1 MSEGKTMHLDVI
13 TPDKKA
19 FSGEVKFVVVRTEL
33 GELGILPRHAD
44 LVAALEIA
52 PLRIDLPDGTRRFMA
67 NFGGFMEIKNNV
79 ITIVTP
85 NCELPDEIDE
95 DRAKRAKAR
104 AEERLKSRN
113 ADIDFHR
120 AELALQR
127 SLLRIDVKHKV

>member
-52 PLRIDLPDGTRRFMA
+52 PLRIDLPGGTRQFMA
-67 NFGGFMEIKNNV
+67 IFGGFMEIKNNV

>member
-52 PLRIDLPDGTRRFMA
+52 PLRIDLPDGTRKFMA

-79 ITIVTP
+79 ISIVTP
-85 NCELPDEIDE
+85 NCETQEEIDE

-120 AELALQR
+120 VELALQR

>member
-52 PLRIDLPDGTRRFMA
+52 PLRIDLPDGTCQFMA

>member
-52 PLRIDLPDGTRRFMA
+52 PLRIDLPDGTRQFMA

-120 AELALQR
+120 AELELQR

>member
-13 TPDKKA
+13 TPDKSA

-52 PLRIDLPDGTRRFMA
+52 PLRIDLPDGTRHFMA

-85 NCELPDEIDE
+85 NCETSDEIDE

-127 SLLRIDVKHKV
+127 SLLRIDVKHKA

>member
-52 PLRIDLPDGTRRFMA
+52 PLRIDFPDGTRQFMA

>member
-52 PLRIDLPDGTRRFMA
+52 PLRIDLPDGTSQFMA

>member
-52 PLRIDLPDGTRRFMA
+52 PLRIDLPDGTRHFMA

>member
-52 PLRIDLPDGTRRFMA
+52 PLRIDLPDGTRKFMA
-67 NFGGFMEIKNNV
+67 NFGGFMEVKNNV
-79 ITIVTP
+79 ISIVTP
-85 NCELPDEIDE
+85 NCETPEEIDE

-113 ADIDFHR
+113 ANIDFHR

-127 SLLRIDVKHKV
+127 SLLRIDVKHKA

>member
-33 GELGILPRHAD
+33 GELGILPRYAD

-52 PLRIDLPDGTRRFMA
+52 PLRIDLPDGTRQFMA

>member
-52 PLRIDLPDGTRRFMA
+52 PLRIDLSDGTRQFMA